1 MKTPKTK
8 LTSRKAK
15 EKAFKFVTSIIR
27 WVFLLSISYIL
38 LYPMLYMI
46 SSAIR
51 GAQDFVDP
59 TVIWV
64 PKNFSLN
71 NFVVAFKALDYLNT
85 FWTTFKIEIIS
96 AFIEIVM
103 CSITAYGLARFEFKE
118 KKLLMGMLIV
128 TILIPTQMIMV
139 PLMVDMRYLD
149 VFGILGFI
157 GDLVG
162 AELRPNLLNTPWAFY
177 LPSIFA
183 VGLKAGLFTYMY
195 VQFFKGLPKELEEA
209 ASIDGAGPL
218 KTFLTIVVPSSGTIF
233 LTVTIFSVIW
243 HWNDT
248 YLSSLFMSDN
258 YPLSVQLSRI
268 FTILES
274 GVEGVKYGKYNR
286 ATIGIVM
293 AACFLVILPMLL
305 MYCILQKQFI
315 KSIDR
320 VGIVG

>member
-1 MKTPKTK
+1 MNIPKSK
-8 LTSRKAK
+8 LISRKTR
-15 EKAFKFVTSIIR
+15 EGVTKFVVGIIR

-38 LYPMLYMI
+38 LYPMLYML
-46 SSAIR
+46 SSAFR
-51 GAQDFVDP
+51 APEDFIDP
-59 TVIWV
+59 TVVWV
-64 PKNFSLN
+64 SKNFSVK
-71 NFVVAFKALDYLNT
+71 NFVIAFKALDYLKT
-85 FWTTFKIEIIS
+85 FWSTFKIEIVS

-103 CSITAYGLARFEFKE
+103 CSITAYGLARFDFKE
-118 KKLLMGMLIV
+118 KKFLMGMLIA

-139 PLMVDMRYLD
+139 PLMVNMRYLD
-149 VFGILGFI
+149 VFGILGAI
-157 GDLVG
+157 SKLVG
-162 AELRPNLLNTPWAFY
+162 TELRPNLLNTPWAFY

-209 ASIDGAGPL
+209 ASIDGAGPV

-233 LTVTIFSVIW
+233 LTVTIFSIIW

-248 YLSSLFMSDN
+248 YLSSLFLSGD

-268 FTILES
+268 FTILGTGID
-274 GVEGVKYGKYNR
+274 GVRYGKYSR
-286 ATIGIVM
+286 STIGIVM
-293 AACFLVILPMLL
+293 AACLLVILPMLI
-305 MYCILQKQFI
+305 MYCILQKRFI

>member
-1 MKTPKTK
+1 MNIPKSKLISRKTK
-8 LTSRKAK
+8 EGVT
-15 EKAFKFVTSIIR
+15 KFVVGIIR

-38 LYPMLYMI
+38 LYPMLYML
-46 SSAIR
+46 SSAFR
-51 GAQDFVDP
+51 APEDFIDP
-59 TVIWV
+59 TVVWV
-64 PKNFSLN
+64 SKNFSVK
-71 NFVVAFKALDYLNT
+71 NFVIAFKALDYLKT
-85 FWTTFKIEIIS
+85 FWSTFKIEIVS

-103 CSITAYGLARFEFKE
+103 CSITAYGLARFDFKE
-118 KKLLMGMLIV
+118 KKLLMGMLIA

-139 PLMVDMRYLD
+139 PLMVNMRYLD
-149 VFGILGFI
+149 VFGILGAI
-157 GDLVG
+157 SKLVG
-162 AELRPNLLNTPWAFY
+162 TELRPNLLNTPWAFY

-209 ASIDGAGPL
+209 ASIDGAGPV

-233 LTVTIFSVIW
+233 LTVTIFSIIW

-248 YLSSLFMSDN
+248 YLSSLFLSGD

-268 FTILES
+268 FTILGTGID
-274 GVEGVKYGKYNR
+274 GVQYGKYTR
-286 ATIGIVM
+286 STIGIVM
-293 AACFLVILPMLL
+293 AACLLVILPMLI
-305 MYCILQKQFI
+305 MYCILQKRFI

>member
-1 MKTPKTK
+1 MKVTKNK
-8 LTSRKAK
+8 LTSRQAK
-15 EKAFKFVTSIIR
+15 EAAFKFVVGVAR

-38 LYPMLYMI
+38 LYPMIYMI
-46 SSAIR
+46 SSAFR
-51 GAQDFVDP
+51 ASEDFVDP
-59 TVIWV
+59 TVVWV
-64 PKNFSLN
+64 PKNFSVK
-71 NFVVAFKALDYLNT
+71 NFVIAFKALDYLKT
-85 FWTTFKIEIIS
+85 FWITFKIEIIS

-103 CSITAYGLARFEFKE
+103 CSITAYGLARFDFKE

-128 TILIPTQMIMV
+128 TILIPTQMIML
-139 PLMVDMRYLD
+139 PLMVDMHYLD

-157 GDLVG
+157 GEKIG

-177 LPSIFA
+177 VPSLFA

-209 ASIDGAGPL
+209 ASIDGAGPV

-243 HWNDT
+243 HWNDV
-248 YLSSLFMSDN
+248 YLSGLFLSDN

-268 FTILES
+268 FTILAS
-274 GVEGVKYGKYNR
+274 GVDGSKYGQYTR
-286 ATIGIVM
+286 STIGIVM
-293 AACFLVILPMLL
+293 AACLLVILPMLI

>member
-1 MKTPKTK
+1 MNIPKSKLISRKTK
-8 LTSRKAK
+8 EGVT
-15 EKAFKFVTSIIR
+15 KFVVGIIR

-38 LYPMLYMI
+38 LYPMLYML
-46 SSAIR
+46 SSAFR
-51 GAQDFVDP
+51 APEDFIDP
-59 TVIWV
+59 TVVWV
-64 PKNFSLN
+64 SKNFSVK
-71 NFVVAFKALDYLNT
+71 NFVIAFKALDYLKT
-85 FWTTFKIEIIS
+85 FWSTFKIEIIS

-103 CSITAYGLARFEFKE
+103 CSITAYGLARFDFKE
-118 KKLLMGMLIV
+118 KKLLMGMLIA

-139 PLMVDMRYLD
+139 PLMVNMRYLD
-149 VFGILGFI
+149 VFGILGAI
-157 GDLVG
+157 SKLVG
-162 AELRPNLLNTPWAFY
+162 TELRPNLLNTPWAFY

-209 ASIDGAGPL
+209 ASIDGAGPV

-233 LTVTIFSVIW
+233 LTVTIFSIIW

-248 YLSSLFMSDN
+248 YLSSLFLSGD

-268 FTILES
+268 FTILNT
-274 GVEGVKYGKYNR
+274 GIDGVKYGQYTR
-286 ATIGIVM
+286 STIGIVM
-293 AACFLVILPMLL
+293 AACLLVILPMLI
-305 MYCILQKQFI
+305 MYCILQKRFI

>member
-1 MKTPKTK
+1 MKLKKPVISPVAARKTGAVAIKIITPI
-8 LTSRKAK
+8 
-15 EKAFKFVTSIIR
+15 VR
-27 WVFLLSISYIL
+27 WVFLLAVGYIL
-38 LYPMLYMI
+38 LYPLIYMI
-46 SSAIR
+46 TTSFRAPD
-51 GAQDFVDP
+51 DFVDP

-64 PKNFSLN
+64 SKNFSIVNITQAWEKL
-71 NFVVAFKALDYLNT
+71 KYLESFWNT
-85 FWTTFKIEIIS
+85 FRIEIIS
-96 AFIEIVM
+96 ALIEVVM

-128 TILIPTQMIMV
+128 TILIPTQMIMI
-139 PLMVDMRYLD
+139 PLMTNMRYMD
-149 VFGILGFI
+149 VFGILGLI

-177 LPSIFA
+177 IPSLFA

-209 ASIDGAGPL
+209 ASIDGAGPI
-218 KTFLTIVVPSSGTIF
+218 KTFLMIVVPSSGVIF

-248 YLSSLFMSDN
+248 YLANMFLSKG
-258 YPLSVQLSRI
+258 YPLSIQLSLM
-268 FTILES
+268 TIDFDPRK
-274 GVEGVKYGKYNR
+274 V
-286 ATIGIVM
+286 GIVL
-293 AACFLVILPMLL
+293 AACLLVILPVLL

>member
-1 MKTPKTK
+1 MNIPKSKLISRQTK
-8 LTSRKAK
+8 
-15 EKAFKFVTSIIR
+15 EGVIKFVVGIIR

-38 LYPMLYMI
+38 LYPMLYML
-46 SSAIR
+46 SSAFR
-51 GAQDFVDP
+51 APGDFIDP
-59 TVIWV
+59 TVVWV
-64 PKNFSLN
+64 SKNFSVK
-71 NFVVAFKALDYLNT
+71 NFVIAFKALDYLKT
-85 FWTTFKIEIIS
+85 FWSTFKIEIVS

-103 CSITAYGLARFEFKE
+103 CSITAYGLARFDFKE
-118 KKLLMGMLIV
+118 KKLLMGMLIA

-139 PLMVDMRYLD
+139 PLMVNMRYLD
-149 VFGILGFI
+149 VFGILGAI
-157 GDLVG
+157 SKLVG
-162 AELRPNLLNTPWAFY
+162 TELRPNLLNTPWAFY

-209 ASIDGAGPL
+209 ASIDGAGPV

-233 LTVTIFSVIW
+233 LTVTIFSIIW

-248 YLSSLFMSDN
+248 YLSSLFLSGD

-268 FTILES
+268 FTILGTGID
-274 GVEGVKYGKYNR
+274 GVQYGKYNR
-286 ATIGIVM
+286 STIGIVM
-293 AACFLVILPMLL
+293 AACLLVILPMLI
-305 MYCILQKQFI
+305 MYCILQKRFI

>member
-1 MKTPKTK
+1 MNIPKSK
-8 LTSRKAK
+8 LLSRQTR
-15 EKAFKFVTSIIR
+15 EGVTKFVVGIIR

-38 LYPMLYMI
+38 LYPMLYML
-46 SSAIR
+46 SSAFR
-51 GAQDFVDP
+51 APEDFIDP
-59 TVIWV
+59 TVVWV
-64 PKNFSLN
+64 SKNFSVK
-71 NFVVAFKALDYLNT
+71 NFVIAFKALDYLKT
-85 FWTTFKIEIIS
+85 FWSTFKIEIVS

-103 CSITAYGLARFEFKE
+103 CSITAYGLARFDFKE
-118 KKLLMGMLIV
+118 KKLLMGMLIA

-139 PLMVDMRYLD
+139 PLMVNMRYLD
-149 VFGILGFI
+149 VFGILGAI
-157 GDLVG
+157 SKLVG
-162 AELRPNLLNTPWAFY
+162 TELRPNLLNTPWAFY

-209 ASIDGAGPL
+209 ASIDGAGPV

-233 LTVTIFSVIW
+233 LTVTIFSIIW

-248 YLSSLFMSDN
+248 YLSSLFLSGD

-268 FTILES
+268 FTILGAGID
-274 GVEGVKYGKYNR
+274 GVQYGKYNR
-286 ATIGIVM
+286 STIGIVM
-293 AACFLVILPMLL
+293 AACLLVILPMLI
-305 MYCILQKQFI
+305 MYCILQKRFI

>member
-1 MKTPKTK
+1 MNIPKSKLISRKTK
-8 LTSRKAK
+8 EGVT
-15 EKAFKFVTSIIR
+15 KFVVGIIR

-38 LYPMLYMI
+38 LYPMLYML
-46 SSAIR
+46 SSAFR
-51 GAQDFVDP
+51 APEDFIDP
-59 TVIWV
+59 TVVWV
-64 PKNFSLN
+64 SKNFSVK
-71 NFVVAFKALDYLNT
+71 NFVIAFKALDYLKT
-85 FWTTFKIEIIS
+85 FWSTFKIEIVS

-103 CSITAYGLARFEFKE
+103 CSITAYGLARFDFKE
-118 KKLLMGMLIV
+118 KKLLMGMLIA

-139 PLMVDMRYLD
+139 PLMVNMRYLD
-149 VFGILGFI
+149 VFGILGAI
-157 GDLVG
+157 SKLVG
-162 AELRPNLLNTPWAFY
+162 TELRPNLLNTPWAFY

-209 ASIDGAGPL
+209 ASIDGAGPV

-233 LTVTIFSVIW
+233 LTVTIFSIIW

-248 YLSSLFMSDN
+248 YLSSLFLSGD

-268 FTILES
+268 FIILET
-274 GVEGVKYGKYNR
+274 GIEGVKYGKYTR
-286 ATIGIVM
+286 STIGIVM
-293 AACFLVILPMLL
+293 AACLLVILPMLI
-305 MYCILQKQFI
+305 MYCILQKRFI

>member
-1 MKTPKTK
+1 MKVTKNK
-8 LTSRKAK
+8 LTSRQAK
-15 EKAFKFVTSIIR
+15 EAAFKFVVGVAR

-38 LYPMLYMI
+38 LYPMIYMI
-46 SSAIR
+46 SSAFR
-51 GAQDFVDP
+51 ASEDFVDP
-59 TVIWV
+59 TVVWV
-64 PKNFSLN
+64 PKNFSVK
-71 NFVVAFKALDYLNT
+71 NFVIAFKALDYLKT
-85 FWTTFKIEIIS
+85 FWITFKIEIIS

-103 CSITAYGLARFEFKE
+103 CSITAYGLARFDFKE

-128 TILIPTQMIMV
+128 TILIPTQMIML
-139 PLMVDMRYLD
+139 PLMVDMHYLD

-157 GDLVG
+157 GEKIG

-177 LPSIFA
+177 VPSLFA

-209 ASIDGAGPL
+209 ASIDGAGPV

-233 LTVTIFSVIW
+233 LTVTIFSIIW
-243 HWNDT
+243 HWNDV
-248 YLSSLFMSDN
+248 YLSGLFLSDN

-268 FTILES
+268 FTILAS
-274 GVEGVKYGKYNR
+274 GVDGSKYGQYTR
-286 ATIGIVM
+286 STIGIVM
-293 AACFLVILPMLL
+293 AACLLVILPMLI

>member
-1 MKTPKTK
+1 MKGSKYF
-8 LTSRKAK
+8 SGEFFIA
-15 EKAFKFVTSIIR
+15 VGIIR

-38 LYPMLYMI
+38 LYPMLYML
-46 SSAIR
+46 SSAFR
-51 GAQDFVDP
+51 APEDFIDP
-59 TVIWV
+59 TVVWV
-64 PKNFSLN
+64 SKNFSVK
-71 NFVVAFKALDYLNT
+71 NFVIAFKALDYLKT
-85 FWTTFKIEIIS
+85 FWSTFKIEIVS

-103 CSITAYGLARFEFKE
+103 CSITAYGLARFDFKE
-118 KKLLMGMLIV
+118 KKLLMGMLIA

-139 PLMVDMRYLD
+139 PLMVNMRYLD
-149 VFGILGFI
+149 VFGILGAI
-157 GDLVG
+157 SKLVG
-162 AELRPNLLNTPWAFY
+162 TELRPNLLNTPWAFY

-209 ASIDGAGPL
+209 ASIDGAGPV

-233 LTVTIFSVIW
+233 LTVTIFSIIW

-248 YLSSLFMSDN
+248 YLSSLFLSGD

-268 FTILES
+268 FTILGAGID
-274 GVEGVKYGKYNR
+274 GVRYGQYNR
-286 ATIGIVM
+286 STIGIVM
-293 AACFLVILPMLL
+293 AACLLVILPMLI
-305 MYCILQKQFI
+305 MYCILQKRFI

>member
-1 MKTPKTK
+1 MNIPKSK
-8 LTSRKAK
+8 LLSRQTR
-15 EKAFKFVTSIIR
+15 EGVTKFVVGIIR

-38 LYPMLYMI
+38 LYPMLYML
-46 SSAIR
+46 SSAFR
-51 GAQDFVDP
+51 APEDFIDP
-59 TVIWV
+59 TVVWV
-64 PKNFSLN
+64 SKNFSVK
-71 NFVVAFKALDYLNT
+71 NFVIAFKALDYLKT
-85 FWTTFKIEIIS
+85 FWSTFKIEIVS

-103 CSITAYGLARFEFKE
+103 CSITAYGLARFDFKE
-118 KKLLMGMLIV
+118 KKLLMGMLIA

-139 PLMVDMRYLD
+139 PLMVNMRYLD
-149 VFGILGFI
+149 VFGILGAI
-157 GDLVG
+157 SKLVG
-162 AELRPNLLNTPWAFY
+162 TELRPNLLNTPWAFY

-209 ASIDGAGPL
+209 ASIDGAGPV

-233 LTVTIFSVIW
+233 LTVTIFSIIW

-248 YLSSLFMSDN
+248 YLSSLFLSGD

-268 FTILES
+268 FTILGAGID
-274 GVEGVKYGKYNR
+274 GVRYGQYNR
-286 ATIGIVM
+286 STIGIVM
-293 AACFLVILPMLL
+293 AACLLVILPMLI
-305 MYCILQKQFI
+305 MYCILQKRFI

>member
-1 MKTPKTK
+1 MKITKNK
-8 LTSRKAK
+8 LTSRAAK
-15 EKAFKFVTSIIR
+15 EAAFKFVTGIIR

-38 LYPMLYMI
+38 LYPMIYMI
-46 SSAIR
+46 SSAFR
-51 GAQDFVDP
+51 GSQDFVDP
-59 TVIWV
+59 TVVWV
-64 PKNFSLN
+64 PKNFAVK
-71 NFVVAFKALDYLNT
+71 NFAIAFKALSYLETFWNT
-85 FWTTFKIEIIS
+85 FRMEIIS

-103 CSITAYGLARFEFKE
+103 CSITAYGLARFDFKE

-128 TILIPTQMIMV
+128 TILVPTQMIML
-139 PLMVDMRYLD
+139 PLMVNMHYLD

-157 GDLVG
+157 GEKIG
-162 AELRPNLLNTPWAFY
+162 TELRPNLLNTAWAFY
-177 LPSIFA
+177 IPSVFA

-209 ASIDGAGPL
+209 ASIDGAGPV
-218 KTFLTIVVPSSGTIF
+218 KTFLTIIVPSSGTIF

-243 HWNDT
+243 HWNDV
-248 YLSSLFMSDN
+248 YLSGLFLSKD

-268 FTILES
+268 FTILAS
-274 GVEGVKYGKYNR
+274 GVDGVKYGKYSR
-286 ATIGIVM
+286 STIGIVM
-293 AACFLVILPMLL
+293 AACLLVILPMLI

>member
-1 MKTPKTK
+1 MNIPKSK
-8 LTSRKAK
+8 LLSRQTR
-15 EKAFKFVTSIIR
+15 EGITKFVVGIIR

-38 LYPMLYMI
+38 LYPMLYML
-46 SSAIR
+46 SSAFR
-51 GAQDFVDP
+51 APEDFIDP
-59 TVIWV
+59 TVVWV
-64 PKNFSLN
+64 SKNFSVK
-71 NFVVAFKALDYLNT
+71 NFVIAFKALDYLKT
-85 FWTTFKIEIIS
+85 FWSTFKIEIVS

-103 CSITAYGLARFEFKE
+103 CSITAYGLARFDFKE
-118 KKLLMGMLIV
+118 KKLLMGMLIA

-139 PLMVDMRYLD
+139 PLMVNMRYLD
-149 VFGILGFI
+149 VFGILGAI
-157 GDLVG
+157 SKLVG
-162 AELRPNLLNTPWAFY
+162 TELRPNLLNTPWAFY

-209 ASIDGAGPL
+209 ASIDGAGPV

-233 LTVTIFSVIW
+233 LTVTIFSIIW

-248 YLSSLFMSDN
+248 YLSSLFLSGD

-268 FTILES
+268 FTILGAGID
-274 GVEGVKYGKYNR
+274 GVQYGKYNR
-286 ATIGIVM
+286 STIGIVM
-293 AACFLVILPMLL
+293 AACLLVILPMLI
-305 MYCILQKQFI
+305 MYCILQKRFI

>member
-1 MKTPKTK
+1 MNIPKSK
-8 LTSRKAK
+8 LISRKTR
-15 EKAFKFVTSIIR
+15 EGVTKFVVGIIR

-38 LYPMLYMI
+38 LYPMLYML
-46 SSAIR
+46 SSAFR
-51 GAQDFVDP
+51 APEDFIDP
-59 TVIWV
+59 TVVWV
-64 PKNFSLN
+64 SKNFSVK
-71 NFVVAFKALDYLNT
+71 NFVIAFKALDYLKT
-85 FWTTFKIEIIS
+85 FWSTFKIEIVS

-103 CSITAYGLARFEFKE
+103 CSITAYGLARFDFKE
-118 KKLLMGMLIV
+118 KKLLMGMLIA

-139 PLMVDMRYLD
+139 PLMVNMRYLD
-149 VFGILGFI
+149 VFGILGAI
-157 GDLVG
+157 SKLVG
-162 AELRPNLLNTPWAFY
+162 TELRPNLLNTPWAFY

-209 ASIDGAGPL
+209 ASIDGAGPV

-233 LTVTIFSVIW
+233 LTVTIFSIIW

-248 YLSSLFMSDN
+248 YLSSLFLSGD

-268 FTILES
+268 FTILGT
-274 GVEGVKYGKYNR
+274 GVDGVQYGKYTR
-286 ATIGIVM
+286 STIGIVM
-293 AACFLVILPMLL
+293 AACLLVILPMLI
-305 MYCILQKQFI
+305 MYCILQKRFI

>member
-1 MKTPKTK
+1 MNIPKSKLISRKTK
-8 LTSRKAK
+8 EGVT
-15 EKAFKFVTSIIR
+15 KFVVGIIR

-38 LYPMLYMI
+38 LYPMLYML
-46 SSAIR
+46 SSAFR
-51 GAQDFVDP
+51 APEDFIDP
-59 TVIWV
+59 TVVWV
-64 PKNFSLN
+64 SKNFSVK
-71 NFVVAFKALDYLNT
+71 NFVIAFKALDYLKT
-85 FWTTFKIEIIS
+85 FWSTFKIEIVS

-103 CSITAYGLARFEFKE
+103 CSITAYGLARFDFKE
-118 KKLLMGMLIV
+118 KKFLMGMLIA

-139 PLMVDMRYLD
+139 PLMVNMRYLD
-149 VFGILGFI
+149 VFGILGAI
-157 GDLVG
+157 SKLVG
-162 AELRPNLLNTPWAFY
+162 TELRPNLLNTPWAFY

-209 ASIDGAGPL
+209 ASIDGAGPV

-233 LTVTIFSVIW
+233 LTVTIFSIIW

-248 YLSSLFMSDN
+248 YLSSLFLSGD

-268 FTILES
+268 FTILGTGID
-274 GVEGVKYGKYNR
+274 GVQYGKYTR
-286 ATIGIVM
+286 STIGIVM
-293 AACFLVILPMLL
+293 AACLLVILPMLI
-305 MYCILQKQFI
+305 MYCILQKRFI

>member
-1 MKTPKTK
+1 MNIPKSKLISRKTK
-8 LTSRKAK
+8 EGVT
-15 EKAFKFVTSIIR
+15 KFVVGIIR

-38 LYPMLYMI
+38 LYPMLYML
-46 SSAIR
+46 SSAFR
-51 GAQDFVDP
+51 APEDFIDP
-59 TVIWV
+59 TVVWV
-64 PKNFSLN
+64 SKNFSVK
-71 NFVVAFKALDYLNT
+71 NFVIAIKALDYLKT
-85 FWTTFKIEIIS
+85 FWSTFKIEIIS

-103 CSITAYGLARFEFKE
+103 CSITAYGLARFDFKE
-118 KKLLMGMLIV
+118 KKLLMGMLIA

-139 PLMVDMRYLD
+139 PLMVNMRYLD
-149 VFGILGFI
+149 VFGILGAI
-157 GDLVG
+157 SKLVG
-162 AELRPNLLNTPWAFY
+162 TELRPNLLNTPWAFY

-209 ASIDGAGPL
+209 ASIDGAGPV

-233 LTVTIFSVIW
+233 LTVTIFSIIW

-248 YLSSLFMSDN
+248 YLSSLFLSGD

-268 FTILES
+268 FTILGTGID
-274 GVEGVKYGKYNR
+274 GVRYGQYNR
-286 ATIGIVM
+286 STIGIVM
-293 AACFLVILPMLL
+293 AACLLVILPMLI
-305 MYCILQKQFI
+305 MYCILQKRFI

>member
-1 MKTPKTK
+1 MKITKNK
-8 LTSRKAK
+8 LTSRAAK
-15 EKAFKFVTSIIR
+15 EAAFKFVTGIIR

-38 LYPMLYMI
+38 LYPMIYMI
-46 SSAIR
+46 SSAFR
-51 GAQDFVDP
+51 GSQDFVDP
-59 TVIWV
+59 TVVWV
-64 PKNFSLN
+64 PKNFSVK
-71 NFVVAFKALDYLNT
+71 NFVIAFKALSYLETFWNT
-85 FWTTFKIEIIS
+85 FRMEIIS

-103 CSITAYGLARFEFKE
+103 CSITAYGLARFDFKE

-128 TILIPTQMIMV
+128 TILVPTQMIML
-139 PLMVDMRYLD
+139 PLMVDMHYLD

-157 GDLVG
+157 GEKIG
-162 AELRPNLLNTPWAFY
+162 TELRPNLLNTAWAFY
-177 LPSIFA
+177 VPSVFA

-209 ASIDGAGPL
+209 ASIDGAGPV

-233 LTVTIFSVIW
+233 LTVTIFSIIW
-243 HWNDT
+243 HWNDV
-248 YLSSLFMSDN
+248 YLSGLFLSKD

-268 FTILES
+268 FTILGS
-274 GVEGVKYGKYNR
+274 GIDGVKYGQYSR
-286 ATIGIVM
+286 STVGIVM
-293 AACFLVILPMLL
+293 AACLLVILPMLI

>member
-1 MKTPKTK
+1 MNIPKSKLISRKTK
-8 LTSRKAK
+8 EGIT
-15 EKAFKFVTSIIR
+15 KFVVGIIR

-38 LYPMLYMI
+38 LYPMLYML
-46 SSAIR
+46 SSAFR
-51 GAQDFVDP
+51 APEDFIDP
-59 TVIWV
+59 TVVWV
-64 PKNFSLN
+64 SKNFSVK
-71 NFVVAFKALDYLNT
+71 NFVIAFKALDYLKT
-85 FWTTFKIEIIS
+85 FWSTFKIEIVS

-103 CSITAYGLARFEFKE
+103 CSITAYGLARFDFKE
-118 KKLLMGMLIV
+118 KKLLMGMLIA

-139 PLMVDMRYLD
+139 PLMVNMRYLD
-149 VFGILGFI
+149 VFGILGAI
-157 GDLVG
+157 SKLVG
-162 AELRPNLLNTPWAFY
+162 TELRPNLLNTPWAFY

-209 ASIDGAGPL
+209 ASIDGAGPV

-233 LTVTIFSVIW
+233 LTVTIFSIIW

-248 YLSSLFMSDN
+248 YLSSLFLSGD

-268 FTILES
+268 FTILGTGIV
-274 GVEGVKYGKYNR
+274 GVQYGKYNR
-286 ATIGIVM
+286 STIGIVM
-293 AACFLVILPMLL
+293 AACLLVILPMLI
-305 MYCILQKQFI
+305 MYCILQKRFI

>member
-1 MKTPKTK
+1 MKITKNK
-8 LTSRKAK
+8 LTSRAAK
-15 EKAFKFVTSIIR
+15 EAAFKFVTGIIR

-38 LYPMLYMI
+38 LYPMIYMI
-46 SSAIR
+46 SSAFR
-51 GAQDFVDP
+51 GSQDFVDP
-59 TVIWV
+59 TVVWV
-64 PKNFSLN
+64 PKNFAVK
-71 NFVVAFKALDYLNT
+71 NFVIAFKALDYLKTFWNT
-85 FWTTFKIEIIS
+85 FRMEIIS

-103 CSITAYGLARFEFKE
+103 CSITAYGLARFDFKE

-128 TILIPTQMIMV
+128 TILVPTQMIML
-139 PLMVDMRYLD
+139 PLMVNMHYLD

-157 GDLVG
+157 GEKIG
-162 AELRPNLLNTPWAFY
+162 TELRPNLLNTAWAFY
-177 LPSIFA
+177 IPSVFA

-209 ASIDGAGPL
+209 ASIDGAGPV

-233 LTVTIFSVIW
+233 LTVTIFSIIW
-243 HWNDT
+243 HWNDV
-248 YLSSLFMSDN
+248 YLSGLFLSKD

-268 FTILES
+268 FTILAS
-274 GVEGVKYGKYNR
+274 GIDGVKYGSYSR
-286 ATIGIVM
+286 STVGIVM
-293 AACFLVILPMLL
+293 AACLLVILPMLI

>member
-1 MKTPKTK
+1 MNIPKSK
-8 LTSRKAK
+8 LLSRKTR
-15 EKAFKFVTSIIR
+15 EGVTKFVVGIIR

-38 LYPMLYMI
+38 LYPMLYML
-46 SSAIR
+46 SSAFR
-51 GAQDFVDP
+51 APEDFIDP
-59 TVIWV
+59 TVVWV
-64 PKNFSLN
+64 SKNFSVK
-71 NFVVAFKALDYLNT
+71 NFVIAFKALDYLKT
-85 FWTTFKIEIIS
+85 FWSTFKIEIVS

-103 CSITAYGLARFEFKE
+103 CSITAYGLARFDFKE
-118 KKLLMGMLIV
+118 KKLLMGMLIA

-139 PLMVDMRYLD
+139 PLMVNMRYLD
-149 VFGILGFI
+149 VFGILGAI
-157 GDLVG
+157 SKLVG
-162 AELRPNLLNTPWAFY
+162 TELRPNLLNTPWAFY

-209 ASIDGAGPL
+209 ASIDGAGPV

-233 LTVTIFSVIW
+233 LTVTIFSIIW

-248 YLSSLFMSDN
+248 YLSSLFLSGD

-268 FTILES
+268 FTILGTGID
-274 GVEGVKYGKYNR
+274 GVQYGKYTR
-286 ATIGIVM
+286 STIGIVM
-293 AACFLVILPMLL
+293 AACLLVILPMLI
-305 MYCILQKQFI
+305 MYCILQKRFI